1 MSEVL
6 QSRGIDLA
14 VEMAGSQAKLA
25 AKVGVTQ
32 QAVMKWVKRGYVPLP
47 RAREIEALLGVPRN
61 SLVDPKVLDVL
72 SDWESIL

>member
-32 QAVMKWVKRGYVPLP
+32 QAVMKWVKRGFVPLP
-47 RAREIEALLGVPRN
+47 RAREIEAVLGIPR
-61 SLVDPKVLDVL
+61 STLADPKVLDLL
-72 SDWESIL
+72 SDLESIL

>member
-6 QSRGIDLA
+6 QSRGVDLA
-14 VEMAGSQAKLA
+14 VQMAGSQAKLA